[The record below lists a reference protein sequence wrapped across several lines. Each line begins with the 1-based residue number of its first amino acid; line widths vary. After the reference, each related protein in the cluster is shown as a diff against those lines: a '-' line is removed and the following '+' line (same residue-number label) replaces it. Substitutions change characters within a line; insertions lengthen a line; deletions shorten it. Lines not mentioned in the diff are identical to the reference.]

1 MAATGNYTERGSAQE
16 GPTHRVHPLLTRAE
30 PVISQS
36 TNQSTNRDVLY
47 DLRVLRQPPRT
58 CKSLKNLTGSV
69 HTVEVTGSNPVAPT
83 IRINHLQIILLFCV
97 APERSNCSAMY
108 LKTLCDRRSPSIRI
122 APSEGRDSHCK
133 VYGSGTQAMHQADV
147 VHNRYPDFA

>member
-58 CKSLKNLTGSV
+58 CKSFSHGGSHRFESCSAHDSNQSLTDHLVVLRCSR
-69 HTVEVTGSNPVAPT
+69 TLQLLLYVT
-83 IRINHLQIILLFCV
+83 QIIV
-97 APERSNCSAMY
+97 
-108 LKTLCDRRSPSIRI
+108 
-122 APSEGRDSHCK
+122 
-133 VYGSGTQAMHQADV
+133 
-147 VHNRYPDFA
+147 